1 MQSAHSFPYL
11 AQAANVKAAPPT
23 GDKATNSKKGQADAL
38 VDDEDEPMDR
48 RQQIRLAIA
57 LTFLILIA
65 VLKTL
70 LTKLVFIKL
79 PGIPVAFSALSCVA
93 TMIWLL
99 PIFACRPD
107 TWHMLKMEMVPSL
120 SIVWLSAGVDLGCMN
135 TAFAELSVAMA
146 QTLRAASPV
155 VTIIVETAY
164 TRVLY
169 HPAIYMSLV
178 VLVMGTIISKAGSS
192 AYDAN
197 WYGITM
203 MLIGL
208 CASSAKYV
216 FSKASLDKYKTSL
229 GPFSFLF
236 WMEVGILCLL
246 IPWCLLNGELAQL
259 MRTPDSA
266 GAWVLIWCSAALGGV
281 RALSQIFVLG
291 YASATTLSASN
302 LGIQALTIL
311 ISFPVFHTE
320 PTSLLLTGVAVTTLG
335 SAAYAVC
342 KTLKLPKS
350 RLDCPC
356 DRAPAT
362 ALV

>member
-1 MQSAHSFPYL
+1 MGVPHV
-11 AQAANVKAAPPT
+11 QATPPT
-23 GDKATNSKKGQADAL
+23 AAGSKNSQADKPL
-38 VDDEDEPMDR
+38 IDEDEPMDR
-48 RQQIRLAIA
+48 AAQIKLGLA
-57 LTFLILIA
+57 LTFLIFIA

-70 LTKLVFIKL
+70 LTKLVFVKL

-99 PIFACRPD
+99 PIFAFRPD
-107 TWHMLKMEMVPSL
+107 TWHMLKPSMVPSL

-155 VTIIVETAY
+155 VTVVIETCY

-169 HPAIYMSLV
+169 HPAVYMSLV
-178 VLVMGTIISKAGSS
+178 VIVMGTIVSKAGSS
-192 AYDAN
+192 EYDAN
-197 WYGITM
+197 WYGISM
-203 MLIGL
+203 MIIGL
-208 CASSAKYV
+208 CASAAKYV
-216 FSKASLDKYKTSL
+216 FSKASLDTYKTSL

-246 IPWCLLNGELAQL
+246 LPWCLLNGELAQL

-266 GAWVLIWCSAALGGV
+266 GSWTLVWCSAALGGV

-311 ISFPVFHTE
+311 ISFPVFGTE
-320 PTSLLLTGVAVTTLG
+320 PTPLLLTGVAVTTLG

-342 KTLKLPKS
+342 KTAKLPKS
-350 RLDCPC
+350 KLNCPC
-356 DRAPAT
+356 DRAAT
-362 ALV
+362 PALV